1 MHEPSIN
8 ETAFNCPH
16 CGAYTTQNWNEL
28 RVYAITSAPRHPLLP
43 AEDEVKALSEAND
56 LDPQVKASLI
66 NYVERIRAG
75 TLFVDL
81 KAKLESGYPIQNL
94 FASQCYN
101 CKKWAVWVNSNII
114 YPPAK
119 FGALPNQDLPDN
131 VLAVTEEARGIVEA
145 SPKGAAALLRLAI
158 QLLCIHLGKS
168 GSDLNAA
175 IGSLVSDGL
184 NPVVQKSLDVV
195 RVIGNESVHPGT
207 IDLNDDRDTAI
218 RLFDLVNIICEQ
230 MITQPRQVSELYE
243 KLPEDKRKQ
252 IEQRDNGKAGR

>member
-1 MHEPSIN
+1 MREPSIK

-16 CGAYTTQNWNEL
+16 CGAYTTQLWCKTLVDAFRGEQ
-28 RVYAITSAPRHPLLP
+28 RLP
-43 AEDEVKALSEAND
+43 FIPTDDDIKGIAENKDIEPSRKEGVVRFMKRMRTGL
-56 LDPQVKASLI
+56 PF
-66 NYVERIRAG
+66 VEP
-75 TLFVDL
+75 D
-81 KAKLESGYPIQNL
+81 AKHESGRSICNV

-101 CKKWAVWVNSNII
+101 CKKWTLWAGDRMV
-114 YPPAK
+114 YPPVK
-119 FGALPNQDLPDN
+119 FGTLPNPDLPDN
-131 VLAVTEEARGIVEA
+131 VLAVVEEARQVIDA

-158 QLLCIHLGKS
+158 QMLCINLGKS

-243 KLPEDKRKQ
+243 KLPEDKRKA
-252 IEQRDNGKAGR
+252 IERRDNGKAGQ